1 MQDLEIFFSV
11 IGQLLSFNLSG
22 IEKRE
27 WEIFQGYGFFSLV
40 VFLVVVLYAY
50 WFHLYRS
57 EKRGER
63 NYEKYVDLA
72 LNDELDDRIL
82 ENKRSA

>member
-1 MQDLEIFFSV
+1 MQDLEIFFGV
-11 IGQLLSFNLSG
+11 IGQLLSFNLSN
-22 IEKRE
+22 IEKHE

-57 EKRGER
+57 EKKGER
-63 NYEKYVDLA
+63 NYEKYADLA

>member
-63 NYEKYVDLA
+63 NYEKYADLA
-72 LNDELDDRIL
+72 LNDELGDRIL

>member
-40 VFLVVVLYAY
+40 VFLVVILYAY

-63 NYEKYVDLA
+63 NYEKYADLA

>member
-11 IGQLLSFNLSG
+11 IGQLLSFNLSC

-63 NYEKYVDLA
+63 NYEKYADLA

>member
-50 WFHLYRS
+50 WLHLYRS

-63 NYEKYVDLA
+63 NYEKYADLA

>member
-1 MQDLEIFFSV
+1 M
-11 IGQLLSFNLSG
+11 GQLLSFNLSG

-63 NYEKYVDLA
+63 NYEKYADLA

>member
-11 IGQLLSFNLSG
+11 IGQLLSFNLSD

-63 NYEKYVDLA
+63 NYEKYADLA

>member
-1 MQDLEIFFSV
+1 MQNLEIFFSV

-63 NYEKYVDLA
+63 NYEKYADLA

>member
-40 VFLVVVLYAY
+40 VFLVVVLYTY

-63 NYEKYVDLA
+63 NYEKYADLA

>member
-11 IGQLLSFNLSG
+11 IRQLLSFNLSG

-63 NYEKYVDLA
+63 NYEKYADLA

>member
-11 IGQLLSFNLSG
+11 VGQLLSFNLSG

-63 NYEKYVDLA
+63 NYEKYADLA

>member
-63 NYEKYVDLA
+63 NYEKYADLA

-82 ENKRSA
+82 ENKRSV

>member
-63 NYEKYVDLA
+63 NYEKYADLA
-72 LNDELDDRIL
+72 LYDELDDRIL

>member
-63 NYEKYVDLA
+63 NYEKYADLA

>member
-40 VFLVVVLYAY
+40 VFLIVVLYAY

-63 NYEKYVDLA
+63 NYEKYADLA

>member
-1 MQDLEIFFSV
+1 MQDLEIFFGV
-11 IGQLLSFNLSG
+11 IGQLLSFNLSN
-22 IEKRE
+22 IEKHE

-57 EKRGER
+57 EKKGER
-63 NYEKYVDLA
+63 NYEKYADLA
-72 LNDELDDRIL
+72 LNDELGDRIL

>member
-63 NYEKYVDLA
+63 NYEKYANLA